1 MNGKLKD
8 CKRMAKLNHKEK
20 KKKEEEMNS
29 WNGSGVATR
38 RKMTRRILRR
48 TGVLNIETVKNCK
61 CLLFVRRCVSGGCGI
76 MLFNVPSFFTTHPFL
91 TPKFKWTLRTIEQHL
106 RFPFKIL
113 QLKLIRKSIRRA
125 HNSNALDAQTH
136 TNTH

>member
-20 KKKEEEMNS
+20 KKKKKEKMNS
-29 WNGSGVATR
+29 WNGLGVATG
-38 RKMTRRILRR
+38 RKMTRRI
-48 TGVLNIETVKNCK
+48 V
-61 CLLFVRRCVSGGCGI
+61 
-76 MLFNVPSFFTTHPFL
+76 LFNVPFFFTTHPFL